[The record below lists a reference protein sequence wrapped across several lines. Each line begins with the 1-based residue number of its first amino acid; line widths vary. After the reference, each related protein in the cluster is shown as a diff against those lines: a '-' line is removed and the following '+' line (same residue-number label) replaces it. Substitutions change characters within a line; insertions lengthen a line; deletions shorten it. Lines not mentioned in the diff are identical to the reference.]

1 MEDDTEAIK
10 HFPAL
15 SAAGMVFFSNSSQNF
30 EIAGVQYICNPRWTK
45 LHVVQLN

>member
-15 SAAGMVFFSNSSQNF
+15 SAAGMFFFFKFFPKLRDNWSS
-30 EIAGVQYICNPRWTK
+30 IYM
-45 LHVVQLN
+45 

>member
-15 SAAGMVFFSNSSQNF
+15 SAAGMWFFFQILPKTS
-30 EIAGVQYICNPRWTK
+30 R
-45 LHVVQLN
+45 